1 MFLLGQLANYKL
13 IWYTLCIFIA
23 GKEPQSPNSSSYHV
37 QHEAIEEE
45 ESDDM
50 YADSK
55 FYYSR
60 MANQLTEEEKE
71 NILSL
76 ASIQQENPAFVAVLK
91 KSHRQR
97 RNNFLVTYS

>member
-37 QHEAIEEE
+37 KHEAIEEE

-60 MANQLTEEEKE
+60 MANQLTEEKE